1 MDCPATSDDSTAVS
15 EQPAEPLPPS
25 YLLVGPPDLLHDL
38 TLDFADIGWRVATA
52 GWQAV
57 VTAAPA
63 DAAAPEPEWPTE
75 VTLAGVR
82 RNGHAAA
89 VAEFLAGPAGGP

>member
-1 MDCPATSDDSTAVS
+1 VPSAA
-15 EQPAEPLPPS
+15 PEPRPPS

-38 TLDFADIGWRVATA
+38 TLDFAEIGWQVATA
-52 GWQAV
+52 RWQAV

-75 VTLAGVR
+75 VTVAGVR
-82 RNGHAAA
+82 REGHPAA
-89 VAEFLAGPAGGP
+89 VAEFLGGAAGAP